1 MGIAASGRRT
11 LLSATAV
18 SATAALIALGAAPAQ
33 ADAIKP
39 DLGVRALAPVTGI
52 AAGSGFGLPV
62 SLLNK
67 GTEELPKVWVSYTYS
82 SGIAPAETYSNCV
95 YYTLSPGGEWPEE
108 HRADCTVDQP
118 LKPGVLYGT
127 EQPIALTARANA
139 LYDEVGLGLLAEEP
153 VPHPDI
159 HHGEPEP
166 GTGGPLK
173 LVERGEATAA
183 DRAAHAERGSRTE
196 VTAVNTADYALTG
209 AELQGKVGDKVTA
222 LVTFTNEGPA
232 RVYRDQG
239 TSAANVDVHI
249 PAGTTVTKAHGFC
262 RPVTQTH
269 YRCGTSQSWV
279 EAKGG
284 ETYSFVL
291 RIDKAV
297 GRTAGK
303 MSFGGAARP
312 FDKNAANDTAEIVVE
327 TGEPSTGGT
336 ESTGGTSSTG
346 GSAGSTGSTDGGTG
360 STGGSTSGSSGSA
373 SGSSGST
380 GGSDTGTTGGS
391 ATSGSGSTSG
401 GTTPQTGGGLAATG
415 SDSTLPLAGAAGA
428 ALLAGGSIVWAV
440 RRRSAAR
447 AS

>member
-33 ADAIKP
+33 ADATKP

-52 AAGSGFGLPV
+52 AAGSAFGLPV

-67 GTEELPKVWVSYTYS
+67 GTEELPKAWVSYTYS

-127 EQPIALTARANA
+127 EQPIVLTARANA
-139 LYDEVGLGLLAEEP
+139 LYDEVGLGLLAKEP
-153 VPHPDI
+153 LPHPDI
-159 HHGEPEP
+159 HHGEPKP

-183 DRAAHAERGSRTE
+183 DRAAHAEPGSRTE

-232 RVYRDQG
+232 RVYREQG

-262 RPVTQTH
+262 HPLTKTH

-297 GRTAGK
+297 GRTTGK
-303 MSFGGAARP
+303 VSFGGAARP
-312 FDKNAANDTAEIVVE
+312 FDKNAANDTAEIVVD
-327 TGEPSTGGT
+327 TPEPPTDGT
-336 ESTGGTSSTG
+336 ESTGGTTSTG
-346 GSAGSTGSTDGGTG
+346 GSGTPGTSGGSDAGTD
-360 STGGSTSGSSGSA
+360 STGGSTSGSTT
-373 SGSSGST
+373 GST
-380 GGSDTGTTGGS
+380 GGSDTGTTSGS
-391 ATSGSGSTSG
+391 TTSGSGSTSG
-401 GTTPQTGGGLAATG
+401 GTTPTTTQMGGGLAATG
-415 SDSTLPLAGAAGA
+415 SDSALPLAGAAGA
-428 ALLAGGSIVWAV
+428 ALLAGGGIVWAV
-440 RRRSAAR
+440 RWRSAAR

>member
-18 SATAALIALGAAPAQ
+18 SAAAALIALGAAPAQ

-183 DRAAHAERGSRTE
+183 DRAAHAEPGSRTE

-222 LVTFTNEGPA
+222 LVTFTNEGSA

-297 GRTAGK
+297 GRTTGR

-312 FDKNAANDTAEIVVE
+312 FDKNAANDTAEIVVD
-327 TGEPSTGGT
+327 TPEPPTDGT

-360 STGGSTSGSSGSA
+360 STGGSTAGSSGSA

>member
-153 VPHPDI
+153 VPH
-159 HHGEPEP
+159 HGEPEP

-183 DRAAHAERGSRTE
+183 DRAAHAEPGSRTE

-249 PAGTTVTKAHGFC
+249 PAGTTATKAHGFC

-297 GRTAGK
+297 GRTTGR

-312 FDKNAANDTAEIVVE
+312 FDKNAANDTAEIVVD
-327 TGEPSTGGT
+327 TPEPPTDGT

-346 GSAGSTGSTDGGTG
+346 GSAGPTGSTDGGTG

-373 SGSSGST
+373 SSGST